1 MMSEN
6 STENE
11 QLIAKVKKLE
21 KEILQLNDALSESKK
36 LIDIDATKAPI
47 KLYVVGKYNGFDS
60 EKGLLS
66 ISVEGNVNYYSLD
79 SYGSSRLPFPD
90 SRVLI
95 FNVENNIN
103 TPYILGF
110 EKGRMIETSLTYV
123 ATISS
128 LDFLN
133 GVLVVNTQEYGN
145 IRLTPSREFLK
156 NIKLK
161 AGMSLK
167 IRKIQFAT
175 EVLFVPIVDEES
187 IALDSHKMFAFL
199 AKLI

>member
-6 STENE
+6 SIENE
-11 QLIAKVKKLE
+11 ALIAKVKKLE
-21 KEILQLNDALSESKK
+21 KEILQLNDALNESKK
-36 LIDIDATKAPI
+36 LIDIEATKAPI

-60 EKGLLS
+60 QKGLLS
-66 ISVEGNVNYYSLD
+66 ISVEGSVNYYSLE

-95 FNVENNIN
+95 FNVENSAN

-110 EKGRMIETSLTYV
+110 EKGRLIETSLTYV

-128 LDFLN
+128 IDFLN
-133 GVLVVNTQEYGN
+133 SVLVVHTQEYGN
-145 IRLTPSREFLK
+145 IRLDPSSEFFQNIHLK
-156 NIKLK
+156 T
-161 AGMSLK
+161 GMNLK
-167 IRKIQFAT
+167 IRKVQFAT
-175 EVLFVPIVDEES
+175 QVLFVPIVDDDS
-187 IALDSHKMFAFL
+187 IALNSHKMFSFL